1 MKIIGLIPARGGSKG
16 IPRKNLSPFLGT
28 TLLGHKINQ
37 AQRSTCDEI
46 WVSTEDQEIKAESL
60 RNGAQ
65 VIDRPDALSQDES
78 STDSMLLHAVEY
90 LNCDLSDVVVLL
102 QITSP
107 LIKVESMNLTIDKLI
122 SNPDLNSV
130 ITVRESHPFMWTTKD
145 GKFWEPE
152 GHSRDARPRRQD
164 LLHSGWETGGC
175 YAIRV
180 SAILDQKVRYP
191 APTSCI
197 NVSHLEAMDIDTFE
211 DLSVSRKVSGSIEG

>member
-37 AQRSTCDEI
+37 AQISTCNEI
-46 WVSTEDQEIKAESL
+46 WVSTEDHEIKTESL
-60 RNGAQ
+60 RYGVQ
-65 VIDRPDALSQDES
+65 VIDRPDSLSQDES
-78 STDSMLLHAVEY
+78 STDSMLLHAIEY
-90 LNCDLSDVVVLL
+90 LNCDSSDVVVLL

-107 LIKVESMNLTIDKLI
+107 LIKVESINLTIGKLI

-130 ITVRESHPFMWTTKD
+130 ITVRESHPFMWTTED
-145 GKFWEPE
+145 GKLWEPD
-152 GHSRDARPRRQD
+152 GHSRNARPRRQD
-164 LLHSGWETGGC
+164 LLRSGWETGGC

-191 APTSCI
+191 APTGCI

-211 DLSVSRKVSGSIEG
+211 DLSVSREVSGSLEG